1 MTLTRPRRS
10 VLYMPGSNARALE
23 KARNLAADA
32 VILDLEDSVAPDAKD
47 NARTLVCD
55 AVKAG
60 GFGKREVV
68 IRVNGLTS
76 PWGADDFAAAASVK
90 PDAILVPKV
99 SSAEDVKTAA
109 ALAGGVALWAMIETP
124 LSILNLKEIAA
135 SAETS
140 KLTCLIIGTNDL
152 VKDSRMKAA
161 ENRMALLPSL
171 SLAVMAARAFN
182 ISCVDGVYNDIKD
195 EAGFAAECEQG
206 VLLGMDG
213 KTLVH
218 PSQIETANRI
228 FSPSPDEVAWARGV
242 IEVFALPENAAKG
255 VVTMNGKMVERLH
268 LTMAE
273 RIMAMVEQSA

>member
-1 MTLTRPRRS
+1 MTHRPRRS

-23 KARNLAADA
+23 KAKTLPADA
-32 VILDLEDSVAPDAKD
+32 VILDLEDSVAPDAKSD
-47 NARTLVCD
+47 ARKLVCE

-60 GFGKREVV
+60 GFGRREVV

-76 PWGADDFAAAASVK
+76 PWGTEDFAAAAAAK

-99 SSAEDVKTAA
+99 SSAEDVKAAA

-124 LSILNLKEIAA
+124 LSILNLKDIAA
-135 SAETS
+135 SANAAN
-140 KLTCLIIGTNDL
+140 LNCFIIGTNDL
-152 VKDSRMKAA
+152 IKDSRMKATQQ
-161 ENRMALLPSL
+161 RMALVPSL

-182 ISCVDGVYNDIKD
+182 ISCIDGVYNDIKD

-218 PSQIETANRI
+218 PQQIESANRI
-228 FSPSPDEVAWARGV
+228 FSPSEEEVAWAQGV
-242 IEVFALPENAAKG
+242 IGVFATPENAGKG
-255 VVTMNGKMVERLH
+255 VVTLNGKMVERLH

-273 RIMAMVEQSA
+273 RIMAMVEQVT